1 MNLPPG
7 HDDQKWSSHGLARG
21 DAISQWRNWAANTI
35 APIEITVSET
45 DTFAA
50 RWSSHGIGQLRLL
63 LLDAPAQR
71 IVHTGRDGSSGK
83 ATPSIQLIYARRGA
97 LKTEMGGRRFV
108 VEPGHFVLLDNT
120 RFYQMDMDTKHEAI
134 DLMMPQDWLENYIP
148 DPEALLARTI
158 SVSKGWGAPLGSLFE
173 TMFDEIDHGP
183 LPRQLIADQIG
194 ALLVLATGFHEPAPS
209 RHRGHLVR
217 RILRRIEADY
227 SDPELTSDSV
237 AQDLGISQRYLQAL
251 LASTGTRF
259 VLELNAVRLDR
270 ASNLLRDP
278 RAAGLSLGEVA
289 YRCGFLD
296 PGYFARLFRRRL
308 GVAPSQWR
316 AMRPKP

>member
-1 MNLPPG
+1 
-7 HDDQKWSSHGLARG
+7 
-21 DAISQWRNWAANTI
+21 
-35 APIEITVSET
+35 
-45 DTFAA
+45 
-50 RWSSHGIGQLRLL
+50 
-63 LLDAPAQR
+63 
-71 IVHTGRDGSSGK
+71 
-83 ATPSIQLIYARRGA
+83 
-97 LKTEMGGRRFV
+97 
-108 VEPGHFVLLDNT
+108 
-120 RFYQMDMDTKHEAI
+120 
-134 DLMMPQDWLENYIP
+134 
-148 DPEALLARTI
+148 
-158 SVSKGWGAPLGSLFE
+158 
-173 TMFDEIDHGP
+173 MFDEIDRGP

-227 SDPELTSDSV
+227 SDTELTSDSV